1 MYIGEQIGAVSF
13 NQQHIWTNL
22 PMILADI
29 SFDMLWGPNFDTTE
43 DSIIYIA
50 KNNGFDSRLL

>member
-29 SFDMLWGPNFDTTE
+29 SFDMLWGTNFDTTE
-43 DSIIYIA
+43 E
-50 KNNGFDSRLL
+50 